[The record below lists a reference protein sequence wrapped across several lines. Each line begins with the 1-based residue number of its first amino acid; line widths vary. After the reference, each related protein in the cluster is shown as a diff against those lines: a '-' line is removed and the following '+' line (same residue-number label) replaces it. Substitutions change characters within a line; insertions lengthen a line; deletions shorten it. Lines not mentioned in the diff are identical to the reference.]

1 MKVCS
6 RCKSPNLDADWAC
19 PKCAFKPKLIHGI
32 RLFEPSA
39 SPIAGAYHAGHYQ
52 ALYEGERKHFWFQA
66 RASLIRFTLASYG
79 QKVPN
84 SFLEIGCGTGF
95 LLKSLK
101 QHFSDWNLIGTEIS
115 ADGLQYTRS
124 LLPDE
129 ELLQMDAR
137 RIPYADEFG
146 AIGAFDV
153 LEHIE
158 DDLRVLREC
167 HSALRPGGLLLLTVP
182 QHASLWSTYDEQA
195 GHFRRYEREDL
206 QRKLTDAGFDVERMT
221 SFVSLLLPAMSLQR
235 RLARGNKD
243 VNIDDQLTINPLLNG
258 FFSLVMALERNLISM
273 GFNFK
278 RGGSLLAVARR
289 RE

>member
-1 MKVCS
+1 
-6 RCKSPNLDADWAC
+6 
-19 PKCAFKPKLIHGI
+19 
-32 RLFEPSA
+32 
-39 SPIAGAYHAGHYQ
+39 
-52 ALYEGERKHFWFQA
+52 
-66 RASLIRFTLASYG
+66 
-79 QKVPN
+79 
-84 SFLEIGCGTGF
+84 
-95 LLKSLK
+95 
-101 QHFSDWNLIGTEIS
+101 
-115 ADGLQYTRS
+115 
-124 LLPDE
+124 
-129 ELLQMDAR
+129 MDAR

-182 QHASLWSTYDEQA
+182 QHASLWSIYDEQA
-195 GHFRRYEREDL
+195 GHFRRYERGDL